1 MTSPS
6 YLLIAADKSILVGS
20 YEAGL
25 TESKKHGKCRL
36 YRLELIDVLNANKA
50 GQQKPAEVEVEE
62 QKPAAKKKAKA
73 K

>member
-25 TESKKHGKCRL
+25 TESKNHGKCRL

-50 GQQKPAEVEVEE
+50 GQQKPAEVEVE
-62 QKPAAKKKAKA
+62 KPAAKKKAKA

>member
-25 TESKKHGKCRL
+25 AESKKHGKCRL

>member
-25 TESKKHGKCRL
+25 AESKKHGKCRL

-50 GQQKPAEVEVEE
+50 GQQKPAEAEVE
-62 QKPAAKKKAKA
+62 KPAKKKAKE